1 MSLERELVK
10 KFIKHKGKVIVIAVL
25 LLISFGFY
33 YFYYLTMFKG
43 SIDFV
48 KAPGEYIHTSTLPT
62 IEPTIEVKEGRMTIE
77 TENADRD
84 SDIIKLYAKDFGG
97 YVENFG
103 KSESY
108 SEIIITLIVKIPIN
122 NFDSFF
128 EKVKSEFKIKYSD
141 LQIYRVS
148 IREEVTELDIL
159 NYTMKDLERI
169 RSEIN
174 MMPVGK
180 DKIDLLIH
188 LTDKELEIRNKIR
201 EISASILAKET
212 LGKFSTVVI
221 TLVQEKPINLV
232 PENLGREFNEK
243 LRSMVHNSAIILID
257 IATGILPFILNVV
270 RYIIYGLI
278 IVISLIFIYIFVKKV
293 YRKLEKKFK

>member
-1 MSLERELVK
+1 MSLERELIK
-10 KFIKHKGKVIVIAVL
+10 KFIKHKGIVIVIAVL
-25 LLISFGFY
+25 LLISFGVY
-33 YFYYLTMFKG
+33 YFYYITMFRG
-43 SIDFV
+43 SIAIV
-48 KAPGEYIHTSTLPT
+48 KVPGEYIHASTLPP

-108 SEIIITLIVKIPIN
+108 SEIRITLIVKIPIN

-188 LTDKELEIRNKIR
+188 LTYKELEIRNKIR

-221 TLVQEKPINLV
+221 TLVQEKPIKLV

-243 LRSMVHNSAIILID
+243 LRSMVHTSTIILMD

-270 RYIIYGLI
+270 RYIIYGMI
-278 IVISLIFIYIFVKKV
+278 IVISLIVVYIFVKKV
-293 YRKLEKKFK
+293 YGKLEKKFK